1 MSIENADTLANS
13 TNPANAK
20 TPLHTE
26 NPAPAENHA
35 SAENQGIVIVGAGL
49 AGWHVIDAIRAKDKD
64 IAITLITADNGD
76 RYHKPMLTMAIS
88 QNKRAA
94 DLVRATGA
102 DAAKAANVNLLA
114 NTQVTDVDAATQ
126 QLQLVSALRADPVY
140 TNYATIS
147 YDKLVLAMGAQPIFP
162 KSLPEDLVWHVNHI
176 ERFGQLQEKL
186 AAGSQ
191 HVAIVG
197 AGMVGT
203 EIAED
208 LLKAGHEVTLID
220 LNDAPLSQMLPAK
233 ASARIAAAVQS
244 QGIHFLG
251 GYQVTGVTRQEDG
264 RLHVRYA
271 PVTDSAGSAAAQ
283 SSEPLVVDHVIAST
297 GLTVDARLPTAA
309 GVEFDRR
316 TGIVVDA
323 TTLRTQASNIYA
335 IGDCMSINGV
345 ACRYVAPLRAQ
356 AATIADDILGVAHD
370 GYDHKPPMI
379 RLKNKAISVMATGV
393 PQAAGN
399 WQVKTDT
406 DDELIMD
413 LLDDN
418 NDVSATVTIKAPPMV
433 KS

>member
-1 MSIENADTLANS
+1 MSKEATFPITTATD
-13 TNPANAK
+13 AK
-20 TPLHTE
+20 
-26 NPAPAENHA
+26 
-35 SAENQGIVIVGAGL
+35 GIVIIGAGL

-64 IAITLITADNGD
+64 VSITLITTDNGD

-88 QNKRAA
+88 QNKQAS

-102 DAAKAANVNLLA
+102 DAAEAAQVTLLA
-114 NTQVTDVDAATQ
+114 NTQVTDIDAAAQTV
-126 QLQLVSALRADPVY
+126 QLISALRSDPVY

-147 YDKLVLAMGAQPIFP
+147 YDKLVLAMGAHPIFP
-162 KSLPEDLVWHVNHI
+162 KSLPQDLVWHVNHI

-220 LNDAPLSQMLPAK
+220 LNDAPLSQMLPPK
-233 ASARIAAAVQS
+233 ATARIAKAVQS
-244 QGIHFLG
+244 QGINFLG
-251 GYQVTGVTRQEDG
+251 GYQVSDVIRNDDGKLQVSYEPFTPNGED
-264 RLHVRYA
+264 
-271 PVTDSAGSAAAQ
+271 TDAQ
-283 SSEPLVVDHVIAST
+283 SSEMLIVDHVIAST
-297 GLTVDARLPTAA
+297 GLTVDGKLPTAA
-309 GVEFDRR
+309 GVEFNHR

-323 TTLRTQASNIYA
+323 PTLRTNTNNIYA

-356 AATIADDILGVAHD
+356 AATIADDVLGLEHS
-370 GYDHKPPMI
+370 GYEHKPPMI

-393 PQAAGN
+393 PQANGN
-399 WQVKTDT
+399 WQVATET
-406 DDELIMD
+406 EDELIMN
-413 LLDDN
+413 LLNDN
-418 NDVSATVTIKAPPMV
+418 NEVSATVTIKAPPIV
-433 KS
+433 SV

>member
-1 MSIENADTLANS
+1 MSTETTFPITTATD
-13 TNPANAK
+13 AK
-20 TPLHTE
+20 
-26 NPAPAENHA
+26 
-35 SAENQGIVIVGAGL
+35 GIVIIGAGL

-64 IAITLITADNGD
+64 VSITLITTDNGD

-88 QNKRAA
+88 QNKQAS

-102 DAAKAANVNLLA
+102 DAAEAAQVTLLA
-114 NTQVTDVDAATQ
+114 NTQVTDIDAAAQTV
-126 QLQLVSALRADPVY
+126 QLISALRSDPVY

-147 YDKLVLAMGAQPIFP
+147 YDKLVLAMGAHPIFP
-162 KSLPEDLVWHVNHI
+162 KSLPQDLVWHVNHI

-220 LNDAPLSQMLPAK
+220 LNNAPLSKMLPPK
-233 ASARIAAAVQS
+233 ATARIAKAVQS
-244 QGIHFLG
+244 QGINFLG
-251 GYQVTGVTRQEDG
+251 GYQVSDVIRNDDGKLQVSYEPFAPNGED
-264 RLHVRYA
+264 
-271 PVTDSAGSAAAQ
+271 TDAQ
-283 SSEPLVVDHVIAST
+283 SSEILIVDHVIAST
-297 GLTVDARLPTAA
+297 GLTVDGKLPTAA
-309 GVEFDRR
+309 GVEFNHR

-323 TTLRTQASNIYA
+323 PTLRTNTNNIYA

-356 AATIADDILGVAHD
+356 AATIADDVLGLEHS
-370 GYDHKPPMI
+370 GYEHKPPMI

-393 PQAAGN
+393 PQANGN
-399 WQVKTDT
+399 WQVATET
-406 DDELIMD
+406 EDELIMN
-413 LLDDN
+413 LLNDN
-418 NDVSATVTIKAPPMV
+418 NEVSATVTIKAPPIV
-433 KS
+433 SV

>member
-1 MSIENADTLANS
+1 MSV
-13 TNPANAK
+13 
-20 TPLHTE
+20 
-26 NPAPAENHA
+26 
-35 SAENQGIVIVGAGL
+35 ENQSAGIVIIGAGL
-49 AGWHVIDAIRAKDKD
+49 AGWHVVDAIRAKDKD
-64 IAITLITADNGD
+64 IPITLITADNGD

-88 QNKRAA
+88 QQKNAA
-94 DLVRATGA
+94 DLVRATGS
-102 DAAKAANVNLLA
+102 DAAKAANINLLA
-114 NTQVTDVDAATQ
+114 NTQVTDIDPASQTV
-126 QLQLVSALRADPVY
+126 QLISALRLDPVY

-147 YDKLVLAMGAQPIFP
+147 YDKLVLAMGAHPIFP

-191 HVAIVG
+191 RVAIVG

-220 LNDAPLSQMLPAK
+220 LNDAPLSQMLPAQ
-233 ASARIAAAVQS
+233 ATARIAKAIKS
-244 QGIHFLG
+244 QGIRFLG
-251 GYQVTGVTRQEDG
+251 GYQVSNVTRHDDG
-264 RLHVRYA
+264 TLQVSYA
-271 PVTDSAGSAAAQ
+271 PVSATDSDAAHPP
-283 SSEPLVVDHVIAST
+283 EPLIVDHVIAST
-297 GLTVDARLPTAA
+297 GLTVDDKLPTAA
-309 GVEFDRR
+309 GVEFNRR

-323 TTLRTQASNIYA
+323 TTLRTHASNVYA

-356 AATIADDILGVAHD
+356 AATIADDILGHEHS

-379 RLKNKAISVMATGV
+379 RLKNKAISVMVTGV

-399 WQVKTDT
+399 WQVTTETDA
-406 DDELIMD
+406 ELVMD

-418 NDVSATVTIKAPPMV
+418 HAVSATVTIKAPPMA

>member
-1 MSIENADTLANS
+1 MSKEATFPITTATD
-13 TNPANAK
+13 AK
-20 TPLHTE
+20 
-26 NPAPAENHA
+26 
-35 SAENQGIVIVGAGL
+35 GIVIIGAGL

-64 IAITLITADNGD
+64 VSITLITTDNGD

-88 QNKRAA
+88 QNKQAS

-102 DAAKAANVNLLA
+102 DAAEAAQVTLLA
-114 NTQVTDVDAATQ
+114 NTQVTDIDAAAQTV
-126 QLQLVSALRADPVY
+126 QLISALRSDPVY

-147 YDKLVLAMGAQPIFP
+147 YDKLVLAMGAHPIFP
-162 KSLPEDLVWHVNHI
+162 KSLPQDLVWHVNHI

-220 LNDAPLSQMLPAK
+220 LNDAPLSQMLPPK
-233 ASARIAAAVQS
+233 ATARIAKAVQS
-244 QGIHFLG
+244 QGINFLG
-251 GYQVTGVTRQEDG
+251 GYQVSDVIRNDDGKLQVSYEPFTPNRED
-264 RLHVRYA
+264 
-271 PVTDSAGSAAAQ
+271 TDAQ
-283 SSEPLVVDHVIAST
+283 SFEMLIVDHVIAST
-297 GLTVDARLPTAA
+297 GLTVDGKLPTAA
-309 GVEFDRR
+309 GVEFNHR

-323 TTLRTQASNIYA
+323 PTLRTNTNNIYA

-356 AATIADDILGVAHD
+356 AATIADDVLGLEHS
-370 GYDHKPPMI
+370 GYEHKPPMI

-393 PQAAGN
+393 PQANGN
-399 WQVKTDT
+399 WQVATET
-406 DDELIMD
+406 EDELIMN
-413 LLDDN
+413 LLNDN
-418 NDVSATVTIKAPPMV
+418 NEVSATVTIKAPPIV
-433 KS
+433 SV